1 MLNRCGTRATAVVLA
16 AVVAA
21 ASQLAAQVDV
31 YPRSIEPLEWE
42 RITVRVV
49 NNTSMPTVGVR
60 VLVPEVVGILGVEDK
75 VGWDYHVL
83 RASDTAPQSIEWRG
97 GAIRNGDFAEF
108 TFLGRVSGDVRRK
121 SLVVPVT
128 ITRAD
133 GSTVSFGGA
142 GSDRAAPTIQI
153 AGSTRVTVWGS
164 LALAGVAVGIAILAL
179 ALAVSNRG
187 ARDNRGDRA

>member
-75 VGWDYHVL
+75 VGWDYHGL
-83 RASDTAPQSIEWRG
+83 RASDT
-97 GAIRNGDFAEF
+97 
-108 TFLGRVSGDVRRK
+108 
-121 SLVVPVT
+121 
-128 ITRAD
+128 
-133 GSTVSFGGA
+133 
-142 GSDRAAPTIQI
+142 
-153 AGSTRVTVWGS
+153 
-164 LALAGVAVGIAILAL
+164 
-179 ALAVSNRG
+179 
-187 ARDNRGDRA
+187 